1 MSWHLHEQYVDSGS
15 AFHVIE
21 LRDQRGNS
29 HFRQIALRGL
39 GCPACGAAHIKTN
52 LGELD
57 VQSIIAQAIAEQN
70 YIEEQMVEHA
80 KRHSLNVK

>member
-29 HFRQIALRGL
+29 HFMQIALRGL
-39 GCPACGAAHIKTN
+39 GCPACGAAHMKTN
-52 LGELD
+52 IGELD
-57 VQSIIAQAIAEQN
+57 VAGTIAQAIAEQN
-70 YIEEQMVEHA
+70 HIEEQMLEHA
-80 KRHSLNVK
+80 KKNGIPVR